1 MAINKLTNS
10 DYKIKTGN
18 GADAN
23 VNINTHTVTID
34 GNLVVT
40 GTQTT
45 VESTDTALTDNTI
58 ILNAGE
64 TGVGVT
70 AGTSGIEIER
80 GQADNATLLYNEADD
95 SFELKIGS
103 NFSKVRGATPVDAND
118 LTTKGY
124 VDSVVSGGSVVV
136 DKITE
141 GDSKAEIFDDGVGTS
156 RFFVE
161 VDGTEVLQATA
172 TNLEYGNVR
181 VSGNTIS
188 NKVNGEDLI
197 LDTDAGEVG
206 IVDPTKLTEQS
217 SDPTGESGY
226 TKVYAKAPSGGGS
239 GVYVANIN
247 TTDELVTKSKAIVF
261 GLIF

>member
-1 MAINKLTNS
+1 MAVVLLLIKLS
-10 DYKIKTGN
+10 
-18 GADAN
+18 
-23 VNINTHTVTID
+23 
-34 GNLVVT
+34 
-40 GTQTT
+40 
-45 VESTDTALTDNTI
+45 
-58 ILNAGE
+58 
-64 TGVGVT
+64 
-70 AGTSGIEIER
+70 
-80 GQADNATLLYNEADD
+80 
-95 SFELKIGS
+95 
-103 NFSKVRGATPVDAND
+103 
-118 LTTKGY
+118 
-124 VDSVVSGGSVVV
+124 
-136 DKITE
+136 E

-156 RFFVE
+156 RLFVE
-161 VDGTEVLQATA
+161 IDGTEVLQATA

-206 IVDPTKLTEQS
+206 IVDPTKLTEQTR
-217 SDPTGESGY
+217 PTGESGY